1 MIIRLVKTTGIILMR
16 VPSILL
22 TLVGLLW
29 AAVVTWFFLMT
40 GGLEVFHFPYLGK
53 AVLWYGW
60 MFVGPLFLLVGPLLY
75 ARARD
80 RMAAS
85 VLLGVGCLILS
96 AEVGWILLSV
106 IHDLADPLI
115 AKPPYILYAS
125 GLILTA
131 LADICTVQLIRKWR
145 NF

>member
-1 MIIRLVKTTGIILMR
+1 MVR
-16 VPSILL
+16 VTSIFL

-29 AAVVTWFFLMT
+29 VAVVIWFFLMM
-40 GGLEVFHFPYLGK
+40 GGLEVLHFAYLGK

-60 MFVGPLFLLVGPLLY
+60 MFVGPLSLLVGPLLY
-75 ARARD
+75 AKARY

-115 AKPPYILYAS
+115 AKPPYNLYAT
-125 GLILTA
+125 GLILTS
-131 LADICTVQLIRKWR
+131 LADICTVLLVRKWR
-145 NF
+145 TPEMSALR

>member
-1 MIIRLVKTTGIILMR
+1 MIMRLVKTTGIMLVR
-16 VPSILL
+16 VPSIYL

-40 GGLEVFHFPYLGK
+40 GGLEVLHFAYLGK

-60 MFVGPLFLLVGPLLY
+60 MFVGPLFLLVGPFLY
-75 ARARD
+75 ARARYQ
-80 RMAAS
+80 MAAS
-85 VLLGVGCLILS
+85 VLLGIGCLILS
-96 AEVGWILLSV
+96 TEVGWILLSV

-115 AKPPYILYAS
+115 MKPPYGLYAS

-131 LADICTVQLIRKWR
+131 LADICTVLLIRRWR
-145 NF
+145 NS